1 MVTSFPVESGFT
13 IPKIALATESVKVLG
28 PVIAKLSKSSL
39 SYKKMNQYLDSTFDL
54 MFAFASRE
62 GISGEVAKVAQFC
75 SVQPTAPKATR
86 QRNI

>member
-1 MVTSFPVESGFT
+1 MLFFGKMFSSDNNVQKPLKRRIFFHFCLGF
-13 IPKIALATESVKVLG
+13 
-28 PVIAKLSKSSL
+28 
-39 SYKKMNQYLDSTFDL
+39 F
-54 MFAFASRE
+54 RE

>member
-54 MFAFASRE
+54 MFAFA
-62 GISGEVAKVAQFC
+62 
-75 SVQPTAPKATR
+75 
-86 QRNI
+86 RNQETIYRFDAMFDTKSAVPDSSQLF